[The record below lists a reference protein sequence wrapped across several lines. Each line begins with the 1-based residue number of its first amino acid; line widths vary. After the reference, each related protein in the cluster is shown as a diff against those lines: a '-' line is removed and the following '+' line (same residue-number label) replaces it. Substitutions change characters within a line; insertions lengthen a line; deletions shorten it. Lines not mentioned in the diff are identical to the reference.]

1 MLPNLYF
8 IEQLHF
14 HWGDHSNN
22 GSEHTIDNKRYP
34 LEMHLVHYNSKYNNV
49 SEAIMGDERNSLAVI
64 SVLFEISREDN
75 EKLEPIMRKAHA
87 IRQVNGTVVSR
98 GFGGVALDDLLP
110 SSKEE
115 SFFTYE
121 GSLTTPPCSEVVS
134 WIILKEKATIS
145 ERQIQIFRYKEALL
159 FNGPTSFL
167 C

>member
-49 SEAIMGDERNSLAVI
+49 HEAVMGDERNSLAVI

-110 SSKEE
+110 RSKEE

-134 WIILKEKATIS
+134 WIVLKEKATIS
-145 ERQIQIFRYKEALL
+145 ERQIQIFR
-159 FNGPTSFL
+159 
-167 C
+167 